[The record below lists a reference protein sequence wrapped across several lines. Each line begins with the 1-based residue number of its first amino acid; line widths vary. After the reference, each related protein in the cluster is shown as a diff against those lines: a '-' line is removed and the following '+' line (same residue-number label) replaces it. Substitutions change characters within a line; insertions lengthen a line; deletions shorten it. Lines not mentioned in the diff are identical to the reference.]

1 MNIDGISGGVS
12 GLPESFLSQVAQTS
26 SGDYLA
32 QVSEHKVPRA
42 CDSIWIFFQGKSI
55 RLAFLS
61 FGSESELKRVCQN
74 IYKYNNPGQLSDTN
88 GYKINEMKDGS
99 RVVVVR
105 PSFSE
110 TWAFFVRKF
119 DVKRST
125 LEQWFKGEPG
135 CDDSIALLKYLVK
148 GARIISITGEQGC
161 GKTTMLMGMIE
172 NIYET
177 MNIRVQETAFEL
189 HLRKIYPTRNI
200 LTFRETDTISG
211 QEGLD
216 VQKKTDGSV
225 NIIGE
230 VATDPVASWMIQA
243 AQVASKFTLFTHHAK
258 TFPNLVTA
266 LRNSMLRTGV
276 FKNEKTAE
284 EQVVQVLNFDIHL
297 KKDFKG
303 KRYVERITECIP
315 IESRNEYTYDH
326 RKKKTL
332 EGKFDKFFDNATQY
346 FTKTTDKEL
355 YQYRNI
361 LEYVDGEYKITNPIT
376 NENIVEMRNNMDD
389 SDREEFD
396 QFIEKHW
403 KKVKKRKK
411 NHIIAGGET
420 SVKPSNIY
428 NNGCYRNHTCIN
440 NNYIYNDEQKMQ
452 KSEYKQLQKLRQG
465 TKANK
470 FSAEILYQKLYVT
483 YMKIPFIKRYVLKL
497 RRRLEIINID
507 DEYNTRRDA
516 SKVLTKAL
524 AILIPV
530 VIVTIFITKNN
541 YLLMFILLLFELF
554 MVDILIDGSVDKID
568 DKLLKQQITFFS
580 EIRHAYHEFNM
591 VEEAIYQV
599 SQDDE
604 MDVSRQGEKIYEI
617 LISDDPET
625 ELEKYYD
632 IAPNSYLKEFAGVS
646 YLTKEF
652 GDRKVD
658 GASLYLKNVDNITQE
673 MQLEILKRD
682 KLNYVFQSLSVIAIV
697 PVLLLEPLKSWA
709 ISNFGFVESW
719 YNGKPGTIVQIAVL
733 LITFISYILV
743 RKLKDN
749 GSTNQRR
756 QAPENPWQAKV
767 YKNKIFKKIVNLV
780 MPKEGTKD
788 YRKLKRLLQDAAS
801 NLKMEWVYVNRITL
815 AIIVFIVSLLLFL
828 YLHHIS
834 IKFVYEEPTTD
845 YDLIGGMT
853 DKQKKSS
860 NGTNRRR
867 QHILGKI

>member
-1 MNIDGISGGVS
+1 MTITNVLLSVVVIVIAGLAFFYYTKKKKEQKVEATVVVDDKTYTLDVMKEFVKKRLDEITKVNLYDIGLSEEELKRRKNKKYELKKALKGCTYGDVNDKKYVKELIFDLLAKEYGVDETNISKAIPFDVPSLLTPQDKFDILIYVYKKDFGYEALTELIKKYDLAQLKYLEGDSKPSYVITSQEIEDIYEKENFELTFEDKLSVVVQRIYQHYKGYSSIDEIRDMNIDGISGGVS

-61 FGSESELKRVCQN
+61 FGTEAELKRVCQN

-315 IESRNEYTYDH
+315 IESKNEYTYDH
-326 RKKKTL
+326 RNEKTI

-376 NENIVEMRNNMDD
+376 EENIVEMRNNMDD
-389 SDREEFD
+389 TDREEFD
-396 QFIEKHW
+396 KFIEKHW
-403 KKVKKRKK
+403 KKAKK
-411 NHIIAGGET
+411 
-420 SVKPSNIY
+420 
-428 NNGCYRNHTCIN
+428 
-440 NNYIYNDEQKMQ
+440 
-452 KSEYKQLQKLRQG
+452 
-465 TKANK
+465 
-470 FSAEILYQKLYVT
+470 
-483 YMKIPFIKRYVLKL
+483 
-497 RRRLEIINID
+497 
-507 DEYNTRRDA
+507 
-516 SKVLTKAL
+516 
-524 AILIPV
+524 
-530 VIVTIFITKNN
+530 
-541 YLLMFILLLFELF
+541 
-554 MVDILIDGSVDKID
+554 
-568 DKLLKQQITFFS
+568 
-580 EIRHAYHEFNM
+580 
-591 VEEAIYQV
+591 
-599 SQDDE
+599 
-604 MDVSRQGEKIYEI
+604 
-617 LISDDPET
+617 
-625 ELEKYYD
+625 
-632 IAPNSYLKEFAGVS
+632 
-646 YLTKEF
+646 
-652 GDRKVD
+652 
-658 GASLYLKNVDNITQE
+658 
-673 MQLEILKRD
+673 
-682 KLNYVFQSLSVIAIV
+682 
-697 PVLLLEPLKSWA
+697 
-709 ISNFGFVESW
+709 
-719 YNGKPGTIVQIAVL
+719 
-733 LITFISYILV
+733 V
-743 RKLKDN
+743 RK
-749 GSTNQRR
+749 T
-756 QAPENPWQAKV
+756 
-767 YKNKIFKKIVNLV
+767 
-780 MPKEGTKD
+780 
-788 YRKLKRLLQDAAS
+788 
-801 NLKMEWVYVNRITL
+801 
-815 AIIVFIVSLLLFL
+815 
-828 YLHHIS
+828 IS
-834 IKFVYEEPTTD
+834 
-845 YDLIGGMT
+845 
-853 DKQKKSS
+853 
-860 NGTNRRR
+860 
-867 QHILGKI
+867 

>member
-1 MNIDGISGGVS
+1 MTITNVLLSVVVIVIAGLAFFYYTKKKKEQKVEATVVVDDKTYTLDVMKEFVKKRLDEITKVNLYDIGLSEEELKRRKNKKYELKKALKGCTYGDVNDKKYVKELIFDLLAKEYGVDETNISKAIPFDVPSLLTPQDKFDILIYVYKKDFGYEALTELIKKYDLAQLKYLEGDSKPSYVITSQEIEDIYEKENFELTFEDKLSVVVQRIYQHYKGYSSIDEIRDMNIDGISGGVS

-61 FGSESELKRVCQN
+61 FGTEAEIKRVFQN

-315 IESRNEYTYDH
+315 IESKNEYTYDH
-326 RKKKTL
+326 RNEKTL

-376 NENIVEMRNNMDD
+376 EENIVEMRNNMDD
-389 SDREEFD
+389 TDREEFD
-396 QFIEKHW
+396 KFIEKHW
-403 KKVKKRKK
+403 KKAKR
-411 NHIIAGGET
+411 
-420 SVKPSNIY
+420 
-428 NNGCYRNHTCIN
+428 
-440 NNYIYNDEQKMQ
+440 
-452 KSEYKQLQKLRQG
+452 
-465 TKANK
+465 
-470 FSAEILYQKLYVT
+470 
-483 YMKIPFIKRYVLKL
+483 
-497 RRRLEIINID
+497 
-507 DEYNTRRDA
+507 
-516 SKVLTKAL
+516 
-524 AILIPV
+524 
-530 VIVTIFITKNN
+530 
-541 YLLMFILLLFELF
+541 
-554 MVDILIDGSVDKID
+554 
-568 DKLLKQQITFFS
+568 
-580 EIRHAYHEFNM
+580 
-591 VEEAIYQV
+591 
-599 SQDDE
+599 
-604 MDVSRQGEKIYEI
+604 
-617 LISDDPET
+617 
-625 ELEKYYD
+625 
-632 IAPNSYLKEFAGVS
+632 
-646 YLTKEF
+646 
-652 GDRKVD
+652 
-658 GASLYLKNVDNITQE
+658 
-673 MQLEILKRD
+673 
-682 KLNYVFQSLSVIAIV
+682 
-697 PVLLLEPLKSWA
+697 
-709 ISNFGFVESW
+709 
-719 YNGKPGTIVQIAVL
+719 
-733 LITFISYILV
+733 V
-743 RKLKDN
+743 RK
-749 GSTNQRR
+749 T
-756 QAPENPWQAKV
+756 
-767 YKNKIFKKIVNLV
+767 
-780 MPKEGTKD
+780 
-788 YRKLKRLLQDAAS
+788 
-801 NLKMEWVYVNRITL
+801 
-815 AIIVFIVSLLLFL
+815 
-828 YLHHIS
+828 IS
-834 IKFVYEEPTTD
+834 
-845 YDLIGGMT
+845 
-853 DKQKKSS
+853 
-860 NGTNRRR
+860 
-867 QHILGKI
+867 